1 MSIKINEIAQRI
13 KGLREINGVSEESLA
28 KEFNLKVEDYK
39 KYENGEAD
47 IPVSFLSLFANRFN
61 VDLTSLI
68 TGEEPKLHTY
78 CLVRK
83 DKGPIVERRKEYK
96 YQDLSYN
103 FINKKCETFLVTVDP
118 DDKKEINC
126 YSHAGQEFNYVIKG
140 SIKVN
145 INGHEIILNE
155 GDSLYFDSS
164 NKHGMIALNNK
175 EAKFLAIIM

>member
-39 KYENGEAD
+39 KYESGETD

-68 TGEEPKLHTY
+68 TGKEPKLHTY

-83 DKGPIVERRKEYK
+83 DKGPTVERRKEYK

-118 DDKKEINC
+118 DNKKEINC
-126 YSHAGQEFNYVIKG
+126 YSHAGQEFNYVIEG

-164 NKHGMIALNNK
+164 NKHGMVALNNK
-175 EAKFLAIIM
+175 KAKFLAVIM